1 MKENLYK
8 HINPSDNILISELSL
23 KERKDLINLIDNTPI
38 NYKEKLNVPSN
49 ITFGLEIEF
58 EQAGFIK
65 TFNELKQYCNI
76 AFYDE
81 MSPKEYNNWTI
92 EFEQDCS
99 RRIENILY
107 GGEINSPIVNNN
119 IDFFKELKNVCNVFK
134 NNNAQFNSKAG
145 LHIHISK
152 DIMKHK
158 IKDYLKLL
166 KTWIIFED
174 EFLKLYNGDKHI
186 RRKSAETYAMKLERT
201 LYSKI
206 FEEYKNYK
214 LVSQIE
220 KKLQFPRFYDI
231 AFYTPRV
238 CNKTFELRACNGTDN
253 EIIIQQY
260 INYFFHLFK
269 LVSNSESNDFIDNLF
284 VLYENDKLEV
294 TQDTMFKLF
303 DYMFDNI
310 EDKASTLRLY
320 YKNTE
325 YSRLTNI

>member
-119 IDFFKELKNVCNVFK
+119 IDFFKELKNVCNVLK

-206 FEEYKNYK
+206 F
-214 LVSQIE
+214 
-220 KKLQFPRFYDI
+220 
-231 AFYTPRV
+231 A
-238 CNKTFELRACNGTDN
+238 
-253 EIIIQQY
+253 
-260 INYFFHLFK
+260 
-269 LVSNSESNDFIDNLF
+269 
-284 VLYENDKLEV
+284 
-294 TQDTMFKLF
+294 
-303 DYMFDNI
+303 
-310 EDKASTLRLY
+310 
-320 YKNTE
+320 
-325 YSRLTNI
+325 